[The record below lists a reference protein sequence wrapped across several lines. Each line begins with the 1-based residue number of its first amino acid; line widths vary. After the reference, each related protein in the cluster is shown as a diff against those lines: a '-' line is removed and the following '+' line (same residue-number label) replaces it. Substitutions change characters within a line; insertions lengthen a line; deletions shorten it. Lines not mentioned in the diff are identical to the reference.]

1 MSEITIHVIDL
12 ASGKAAKGLNVL
24 LEFLAP
30 DGWQDLAH
38 GLTDSDGRIKELLIT
53 DSALAAGIYRV
64 SFDTKSYMQS
74 IGKHRPYPYVPV
86 VLEVNDTQD
95 AYEISLM
102 LSAYG
107 YSSNIEKP
115 SSIDCSSAAD

>member
-1 MSEITIHVIDL
+1 MRKITTHVLDL
-12 ASGKAAKGLNVL
+12 VSGKAADGLNVL
-24 LEFLAP
+24 LEFLSP
-30 DGWQDLAH
+30 DGWQDLAQ
-38 GLTDSDGRIKELLIT
+38 GVTDSDGQIKELLIT

-74 IGKHRPYPYVPV
+74 MGKCRPYPYVSV
-86 VLEVNDTQD
+86 VFEVNDTQD

-115 SSIDCSSAAD
+115 SDP